1 MTTETNDLAGA
12 GSEIVAPEHVET
24 PEVTTPESNQEEQQP
39 KEDTAKDDSDKT
51 LKRLQR
57 RIDRVTAAR
66 YQAEAEA
73 RQLREL
79 VSRFE
84 QRTQPEEVQ
93 QQIKPEDIDR
103 LATQRAQ
110 EIAQTREM
118 QARVNSVLEQGRAVA
133 GFDDLCNTVNEEV
146 AFYEDGKPTAFL
158 EAVLDSDKPH
168 ELLTYLGQNP
178 DIAESLSGLSAARL
192 GRKLEAIERE
202 MKSAKVSK
210 APAPLAPVKPKG
222 ASVAKP
228 DAQMSDAEWYAQRRK
243 R

>member
-1 MTTETNDLAGA
+1 MTIIENDLAGA

-24 PEVTTPESNQEEQQP
+24 PEVTTPENSAEQQAKQEESKP
-39 KEDTAKDDSDKT
+39 DDSET
-51 LKRLQR
+51 KRTQR
-57 RIDRVTAAR
+57 RIDRLTKAR
-66 YQAEAEA
+66 YEAQAEARFWREQA
-73 RQLREL
+73 EQVRQ
-79 VSRFE
+79 
-84 QRTQPEEVQ
+84 QQAQPEDSQ
-93 QQIKPEDIDR
+93 RQIKPEDIDR

-118 QARVNSVLEQGRAVA
+118 QSRVNSVLEKGRAVA

-210 APAPLAPVKPKG
+210 APAPLEPIKPKG

-243 R
+243 RN